1 MRRKKEYDM
10 SWDYR
15 GILPAMQLPFQA
27 DLSIDEGELRRFAS

>member
-1 MRRKKEYDM
+1 M

-27 DLSIDEGELRRFAS
+27 DLSIDEGELQIGRAHV